1 MSIGSCSSCAGWVS
15 GPRDHWPVSHNAA
28 CTTIFTE
35 NVEGLRWI
43 HRWNRGLGK
52 DERDCIRAQAETI
65 IAKLDADATALGISR
80 PWNIKDMVMQIDPDT
95 QAVTE
100 VIALDWERVKLNF
113 DLLAKFPG
121 SHLLDELRPEAKK

>member
-1 MSIGSCSSCAGWVS
+1 MQLVRGLGIRTARPLARIAQRGVYY
-15 GPRDHWPVSHNAA
+15 
-28 CTTIFTE
+28 IFTE